1 METYMEKLMM
11 QNVIIGPKEPIDF
24 FYSNQKIHRKPDLRK
39 RRELLTFEVMSKQ
52 IADF

>member
-1 METYMEKLMM
+1 MEKLIM

-39 RRELLTFEVMSKQ
+39 RRELLYGQSFGALVLPWALEG
-52 IADF
+52 